1 MITQVYV
8 QCLRRLKVILK
19 YVMDHVEN
27 SAPVPVVILELGGNA
42 QNFAQKLESTIR
54 HTRDYSTISSTCV
67 RSCAAYLVLK

>member
-42 QNFAQKLESTIR
+42 NLKYMCEVKCSIPCAQVMVS
-54 HTRDYSTISSTCV
+54 
-67 RSCAAYLVLK
+67 